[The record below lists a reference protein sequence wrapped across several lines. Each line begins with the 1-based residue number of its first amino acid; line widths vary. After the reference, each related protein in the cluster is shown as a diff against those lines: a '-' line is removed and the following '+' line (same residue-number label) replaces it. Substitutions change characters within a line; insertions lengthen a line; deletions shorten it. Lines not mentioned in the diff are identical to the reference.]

1 MVEDRIQELDSA
13 TCGIFQL
20 HFYENLF
27 SPDKNSKI
35 QNESKLKK
43 TTVETLLNELFSL
56 DDRENEIK
64 MEEYA
69 DELGVKI
76 SV

>member
-1 MVEDRIQELDSA
+1 MVEDRIQDLGSA

-20 HFYENLF
+20 YFYEKLF
-27 SPDKNSKI
+27 NPDKNSKI

-43 TTVETLLNELFSL
+43 STVETLLNELFSL

-64 MEEYA
+64 IEEFA
-69 DELGVKI
+69 DEFGVKI

>member
-1 MVEDRIQELDSA
+1 MVEDRIQDLDSA
-13 TCGIFQL
+13 TCRTFQL
-20 HFYENLF
+20 YFKENLF
-27 SPDKNSKI
+27 NPDKNSKI
-35 QNESKLKK
+35 QNENKLKK

>member
-1 MVEDRIQELDSA
+1 M
-13 TCGIFQL
+13 
-20 HFYENLF
+20 
-27 SPDKNSKI
+27 DKTDLKI
-35 QNESKLKK
+35 TLCK
-43 TTVETLLNELFSL
+43 TVETLLNELFSL

-76 SV
+76 SA